1 MTVRT
6 VVPASGALY
15 LEFSY
20 GDGTEILTA
29 GQILDV
35 VPGSAV
41 EAAIGTANLTPLG
54 GQQLATAANG
64 GAGAVS
70 N

>member
-6 VVPASGALY
+6 VTPASGALY
-15 LEFSY
+15 LSFSY

-29 GQILDV
+29 GQVLDV
-35 VPGSAV
+35 EPGSAI
-41 EAAIGTANLTPLG
+41 EAAIGVANMTPLS